1 MPNTFFGLNIGTL
14 GVYAANVNLN
24 VTANNISNKET
35 EGYARQKATQQATR
49 ALRVHQKYGMIGSGV
64 ETTDIS
70 RIRDAYY
77 DVKYQNN
84 QTRLGES
91 SSKYYYMLQIED
103 YFNESKVDGFTEQ
116 YSNLFDSLEDLQKM
130 PDDVTTRNAFLT
142 NAQSLL
148 EFIEKI
154 KSDLGSVQEDI
165 NAEISSNVDRINS
178 IAAEIA
184 ALNKQINVVELTGA
198 KANELRDRR
207 ELLLDSLSE
216 IVDIDTN
223 EKFYDNGKSEFTVRI
238 GDGILVDDYDYTTLK
253 VVSRKEFAD
262 EDDIVGLYDI
272 EWAYGHTFNPVKEGI
287 GGILKSLFEVRDG
300 NNGIKEDNDVSY
312 AIKYKGIP
320 YYVNELNEFL
330 DTFTQTFNDIHSKGT
345 NLENES
351 TADIPMFVINEE
363 GKHIVNP
370 ILMKNPRL
378 MATSYDITDGVGQYD
393 LVSELVET
401 KNARVYEG
409 GTANEFLSSL
419 ITEISVDTR
428 KTKNLTTA
436 YENMQTTIQ
445 NQRLSV
451 MGVDTDEEA
460 MNLVKFR
467 EAFNL
472 SAKVISVMAEI
483 YSKLINET
491 GV

>member
-24 VTANNISNKET
+24 VTANNVANRET

-70 RIRDAYY
+70 RVRDAYY

-84 QTRLGES
+84 QTKLGES

-116 YSNLFDSLEDLQKM
+116 YGNLFDSLEDLQKM
-130 PDDVTTRNAFLT
+130 PDDITTRNAFLN

-148 EFIEKI
+148 EFIQKI
-154 KSDLGSVQEDI
+154 KTDLGLVQQDL
-165 NAEISSNVDRINS
+165 NAEVSSNVDRVNS

-216 IVDIDTN
+216 IVAIDTS
-223 EKFYDNGKSEFTVRI
+223 EKVYPNGKSEFTIRV
-238 GDGILVDDYDYTTLK
+238 GDNILVDDYDYCTLK
-253 VVSRKEFAD
+253 VVTRKEAAD
-262 EDDIVGLYDI
+262 EDDEVGLYDI
-272 EWAYGHTFNPVKEGI
+272 EWSYGHSFNPIKEGLS
-287 GGILKSLFEVRDG
+287 GILKSLLEVRDG
-300 NNGIKEDNDVSY
+300 NNSVKEDNDVSY

-320 YYVNELNEFL
+320 YYVNELNNFL
-330 DTFTQTFNDIHSKGT
+330 DSFVQTFNDIHSKGT
-345 NLENES
+345 NLEGDS
-351 TADIPMFVINEE
+351 TADIPLFVMSDE
-363 GKHIVNP
+363 GKYTVNP
-370 ILMKNPRL
+370 MVMKSPRL

-393 LVSELVET
+393 LVTELINT

-409 GTANEFLSSL
+409 GTASEFLGAL
-419 ITEISVDTR
+419 VTEIAVDTR
-428 KTKNLTTA
+428 KAKNLTTA

-460 MNLVKFR
+460 MNLVKYR
-467 EAFNL
+467 EAYNL
-472 SAKVISVMAEI
+472 SAKVISIMAEI